1 LQTAKEDQRALIL
14 LTISR
19 QNIDDIPEILED
31 CVEQGRLSS
40 KIEKRGT
47 QAGENAFYLHE
58 DVLQSRGLALLLFD
72 DAAGYAPAGVT
83 GWISLIII
91 FARVNDECEPVRIIR
106 TLALVECDRGVHD
119 IHRKRSTLQ
128 ARASSACRRRA
139 GLPVPSCRVSCSLD

>member
-1 LQTAKEDQRALIL
+1 MIFLRSLRIASSRAACRRR
-14 LTISR
+14 SR
-19 QNIDDIPEILED
+19 SAALRP
-31 CVEQGRLSS
+31 
-40 KIEKRGT
+40 
-47 QAGENAFYLHE
+47 GETAFYLHE

-72 DAAGYAPAGVT
+72 DAAGYAAAGVT

-91 FARVNDECEPVRIIR
+91 FARVNDEFEPVRIIR